1 MVNGMRI
8 VFVFIPALILLGG
21 CASNI
26 PLEIREDITDKNI
39 SIKAASQNFEQNQG
53 EPVRWG
59 GTIAKVENNATDTW
73 IEIVGRKL
81 GSYGQPQSTDLTQG
95 RFIARVDGFLDPAVY
110 KIDRRITVYGKVE
123 SRVVRQI
130 DDHPYTYPLINAQ
143 SHYLWSE
150 YDHRRYYGYPYYPY
164 YPYYHHPY
172 WYRYHFGYR
181 HGFYPRYRFGLHHGY
196 YW

>member
-1 MVNGMRI
+1 M
-8 VFVFIPALILLGG
+8 LGG

-39 SIKAASQNFEQNQG
+39 SIKAASQNFDQNMG

-59 GTIAKVENNATDTW
+59 GTIANVENNATDTW

-81 GSYGQPQSTDLTQG
+81 GSYGQPLEVDQTQG
-95 RFIARVDGFLDPAVY
+95 RFIARVDDFLDPAVY
-110 KIDRRITVYGKVE
+110 KLDRRITIYGKVE

-130 DDHPYTYPLINAQ
+130 DDHPYTYPLINVQ

-164 YPYYHHPY
+164 YPYYHPY

>member
-1 MVNGMRI
+1 MQYS
-8 VFVFIPALILLGG
+8 FPSAFLLIMLGG

-39 SIKAASQNFEQNQG
+39 SIKAASQNFDQNMGQ
-53 EPVRWG
+53 PVRWG
-59 GTIAKVENNATDTW
+59 GTIANVENNATDTW

-81 GSYGQPQSTDLTQG
+81 GSSGQPLEVDQTQG

-110 KIDRRITVYGKVE
+110 KVDRRITIYGKVE

-150 YDHRRYYGYPYYPY
+150 YDHRRYYGHPYPYYPY
-164 YPYYHHPY
+164 YYPYRYG
-172 WYRYHFGYR
+172 YHFGYR

>member
-1 MVNGMRI
+1 MRTT
-8 VFVFIPALILLGG
+8 FIFLACLFLLGG

-53 EPVRWG
+53 APVRWG
-59 GTIAKVENNATDTW
+59 GTIANVENNATDTW

-81 GSYGQPQSTDLTQG
+81 GSYGQPQDTDLTQG

-110 KIDRRITVYGKVE
+110 KVDRRITIYGKVE

-150 YDHRRYYGYPYYPY
+150 YDHRRYYGHPYPYYPY
-164 YPYYHHPY
+164 YYPY
-172 WYRYHFGYR
+172 WHGYHFGYR
-181 HGFYPRYRFGLHHGY
+181 HGFYPRYRFGLHHHY